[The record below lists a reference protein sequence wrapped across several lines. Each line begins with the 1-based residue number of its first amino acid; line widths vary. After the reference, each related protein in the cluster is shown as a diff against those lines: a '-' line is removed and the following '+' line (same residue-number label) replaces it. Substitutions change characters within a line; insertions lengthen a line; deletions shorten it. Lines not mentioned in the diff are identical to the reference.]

1 MSAPRVLFTYWGRRG
16 PISNLAL
23 ELGRAAQTSDVLDVH
38 VSVSSQNEIF
48 ERFKQLGPRLHP
60 VETFRRGAGAAALWR
75 AFAIRRQVAA
85 LVRRERIDAVVE
97 LMPHVW
103 SPLAMPAA
111 RGAGARYITVVH
123 DAQAHPGDP
132 TSAANAIMNLCV
144 PLADHVITL
153 SNAVAKRLVDARRA
167 PAAKITTL
175 FHPDL
180 TLAGEPAIRTLRPG
194 APVRLLFLGRI
205 LPYKGLPL
213 FLDAIEALRRRG
225 MAVEFGVFGE
235 GPLGPEVERIGRL
248 GGELVNRWLGDDEI
262 AAILPRF
269 DAVMLSHTEA
279 SQSGVA
285 AVAFGAGLPIV
296 TTPVGGLSEQV
307 QDGLTGMVAARVD
320 AEALADATQ
329 RLCFEGSYDAIA
341 ACIRNRAAER
351 SVERFLREIAALALS
366 EPVAS

>member
-23 ELGRAAQTSDVLDVH
+23 ELGRAAQRSPGIDAY
-38 VSVSSQNEIF
+38 VSVSRQNEIF
-48 ERFKQLGPRLHP
+48 DRFKQLGPRLQP
-60 VETFRRGAGAAALWR
+60 AETFGRGAGAAALWR
-75 AFAIRRQVAA
+75 AFAIRQQLAA
-85 LVRRERIDAVVE
+85 LVQRERIDAVFE

-103 SPLAMPAA
+103 SPLAMPAV
-111 RGAGARYITVVH
+111 RRAGARYITVVH

-132 TSAANAIMNLCV
+132 TSAANVIMNLCV
-144 PLADHVITL
+144 PLADHVVTL
-153 SNAVAKRLVDARRA
+153 SQAVAKRLIDAGRA

-180 TLAGEPAIRTLRPG
+180 TLVSEPAVRARRPG

-213 FLDAIEALRRRG
+213 FLDAVEALRRRG
-225 MAVEFGVFGE
+225 EAVEFGVFGE
-235 GPLGPEVERIGRL
+235 GSVGAEATRIERL

-296 TTPVGGLSEQV
+296 TTPVGGLTEQV
-307 QDGLTGMVAARVD
+307 QDGATGIVAARVD
-320 AEALADATQ
+320 GEALADATQ
-329 RLCFEGSYDAIA
+329 RLFSEGSYDAITTR
-341 ACIRNRAAER
+341 IRIGSGER
-351 SVERFLREIAALALS
+351 SVERFLREVAVLAQREPAAA
-366 EPVAS
+366 